1 MTTEALVLL
10 VVYIAIIVWAV
21 LPVAKQLVQP
31 KVQHLVFGSA
41 AAVSTLW
48 WFRTGIYDGLDVHFL
63 WLTALTL
70 TLGWRW
76 ALLSSGIAMLVMASM
91 GIVGLNELGIYG
103 IVGAVI
109 PVMFA
114 FFMYMLAYHKLPKH
128 FFVYV
133 FFCSFFVGMLS
144 IALKMTLFGV
154 YFSLT
159 DTYSWD
165 VVVDNYLILIPL
177 LLFPEG
183 LLNGMTMTL
192 LVIYKVD
199 WVATFYDSQ
208 YLDGK

>member
-31 KVQHLVFGSA
+31 KVQHLVIGSA

-114 FFMYMLAYHKLPKH
+114 FFMYMLAYHKLSKH